1 MHLSAFMLYLK
12 ETFWYRFSK
21 VLRDNR
27 GKYMDPIY
35 CLQLEADKVAK
46 MKNNSYHDSN
56 LSRVILAY
64 FYFIP

>member
-1 MHLSAFMLYLK
+1 
-12 ETFWYRFSK
+12 
-21 VLRDNR
+21 
-27 GKYMDPIY
+27 MDPIY